1 MFKLFLDNI
10 RVVSILIKMTMIK
23 NFCKVYKNLYDY
35 AVLVSLNTGK
45 KINYEISKLFKVKTF
60 EFLNTAVKSV

>member
-45 KINYEISKLFKVKTF
+45 KTLNLNYF
-60 EFLNTAVKSV
+60 